1 MWLKQ
6 FKAVLKEKSIAL
18 NVYRCENLK
27 IKYLSFHI
35 LEKEQQIELWE
46 SGRKE
51 IIKRAETGEMENIQQ
66 RKLMSKIGSLNRLI
80 NY

>member
-6 FKAVLKEKSIAL
+6 FKAGLKEKSIAL
-18 NVYRCENLK
+18 NVYRCKNLK

-35 LEKEQQIELWE
+35 LEKEQQIEPWE

-51 IIKRAETGEMENIQQ
+51 IIERAETEEMENIQQ

-80 NY
+80 N